1 MDKKIKRNIVFLSH
15 LGLGDNISCNGIV
28 HYLAEKYDQDIFV
41 ACKHRNLKNISFL
54 YKDFDFI
61 HPVTVDNDPTFEVQ
75 TVQQLAI
82 DNDLELV
89 RTSLSVP
96 NDKPWDADF
105 YRQLGLDYNIKFD
118 YARLPIIPNEKQVLA
133 SVLKKYRIKK
143 RQDFAFVHNDSQR
156 GFTFKAKTSLP
167 EIPNQPDLNVFEMS
181 CILKKATELHMMGS
195 SLICV
200 AEVLKLPLS
209 HQRAFFYDI
218 RSGADGTINI
228 SNKENWK
235 YYG

>member
-1 MDKKIKRNIVFLSH
+1 MDKEINRDILFYSH

-28 HYLAEKYDQDIFV
+28 HYLAEKY
-41 ACKHRNLKNISFL
+41 KKNIYVVCKEHNFKNLSFL

-61 HPVTVDNDPTFEVQ
+61 HPVSINKSLSAEVEAVHKLAEDN
-75 TVQQLAI
+75 
-82 DNDLELV
+82 NLELV
-89 RTSLSVP
+89 RTVISVY
-96 NDKPWDADF
+96 NDVPWDADF
-105 YRQLGLDYNIKFD
+105 YRQLGIDYNVKFN
-118 YARLPIIPNEKQVLA
+118 YARLPIIENEEEII
-133 SVLKKYRIKK
+133 SNVLKKHGISED
-143 RQDFAFVHNDSQR
+143 QDFAFVHDDPQR
-156 GFTFKAKTSLP
+156 GFSFNYNTYLP
-167 EIPNQPDLNVFEMS
+167 EVCNQPDLNVFEMS

-195 SLICV
+195 SLICI